1 MDHGYFGSA
10 GSPAT
15 SQRNRATILDAERQ
29 NVVIK
34 SLKGPSLTCGTILT
48 LVLAVVPFA
57 VGQFPGM
64 QPAPVHYAW
73 SDSSLSPDVRADL
86 VIKEMTAEEKVSLL
100 HGQGMSFGQ
109 TGPSASNGGAGY
121 SNAIPRLGIPAIQMA
136 DSAYGVTRGASSGRY
151 STALPNNLAAASSWD
166 PQAAFEYGAL
176 IGRELRAE
184 GYSMSLGGGVNLPR
198 EPRNGRTFEYQGED
212 PLLAGTLVGNFV
224 KGVQS
229 ENIIGDLKHYAVND
243 QESGRN
249 AVNANID
256 KRTMRET
263 DLLAF
268 EIALKVSD
276 AGAFMCSYN
285 RVNGDF
291 ACENSYLLTDVLK
304 KDFQFKGFV
313 LSDWGGTHSTVK
325 ASHAGLDQEQPGK
338 GFFGDDFAK
347 AVQSGEI
354 SQEELNDHVH
364 RILRVIFATGLFDHP
379 VVKRVPDIER
389 GFVIAQSLAEKSLVL
404 LKNTQNVL
412 PLDGSSVKSIVLI
425 GGHADVGVLSG
436 GGSAQV
442 DPPGGSAVPPPPP
455 GPNPMAAFMRQ
466 TWMPSSPLRAL
477 TAKLPSAKVT
487 YVSGD
492 DLAAAAAAA
501 KAADVAIVF
510 GWQWESEGMDL
521 KTLDLGP
528 EQDKLI
534 ETVAEA
540 NPKTVVVLET
550 GSPATM
556 PWVDKVAGVVE
567 AWYPGICGAEALA
580 NVLTGAVNPSGK
592 LAITFPKSDADLPH
606 PNLVLPPPDSSPRR
620 PAPGTDISAFMASM
634 AKGLPPF
641 QIYYD
646 EKLKVGYKWYDA
658 EKKAVL
664 FPFGFGLSYTR
675 YAYSGLT
682 VKDSDGL
689 AVSFTVKNTGDR
701 AGTEIAQVYASLPD
715 AAGEP
720 PKRLI
725 GWARV
730 ELNAGESKTVSIPV
744 DRKTL
749 NVFDEASNGW
759 KLVPGSYAVM
769 AGGSSQD
776 LPLVEHVTLH

>member
-1 MDHGYFGSA
+1 MVGLIFAVALNSA
-10 GSPAT
+10 
-15 SQRNRATILDAERQ
+15 
-29 NVVIK
+29 
-34 SLKGPSLTCGTILT
+34 
-48 LVLAVVPFA
+48 PFA
-57 VGQFPGM
+57 VAQFPGM
-64 QPAPVHYAW
+64 QPPAAHYAW
-73 SDSSLSPDVRADL
+73 SDTSLSPDARADL
-86 VIKEMTAEEKVSLL
+86 VIKEMTLEEKVSLL

-151 STALPNNLAAASSWD
+151 STALPNNLAAASAWD

-176 IGRELRAE
+176 IGRELRNQ
-184 GYSMSLGGGVNLPR
+184 GYSMSLGGGINLPR

-212 PLLAGTLVGNFV
+212 PLLAGTLAGNFV

-229 ENIIGDLKHYAVND
+229 ENIIGDLKHYAIND

-256 KRTMRET
+256 RRSMRET

-268 EIALKVSD
+268 DIALRLSD

-285 RVNGDF
+285 RVDGDF

-338 GFFGDDFAK
+338 NFFGDEFAK
-347 AVQSGEI
+347 AVQSGDI

-364 RILRVIFATGLFDHP
+364 RILRTIFATGLFDHP
-379 VVKRVPDIER
+379 VVKQVPDIER
-389 GFVIAQSLAEKSLVL
+389 GYAIALSIAEKSIVL
-404 LKNTQNVL
+404 LKNQHNVL
-412 PLDGSSVKSIVLI
+412 PLSAASLKSVVLI

-455 GPNPMAAFMRQ
+455 GPNPMPAFMRQ

-477 TAKLPSAKVT
+477 TAKLPSAKVF

-492 DLAAAAAAA
+492 DLTAAAAAA
-501 KAADVAIVF
+501 KQADVAIVF

-528 EQDKLI
+528 DQDKLI
-534 ETVAEA
+534 ETVAAA
-540 NPKTVVVLET
+540 NPKTIVVLET

-556 PWVDKVAGVVE
+556 PWIDRVSGVVE
-567 AWYPGICGAEALA
+567 AWYPGIRGAEALA
-580 NVLTGAVNPSGK
+580 NLLTGSVNPTGK
-592 LAITFPKSDADLPH
+592 LAITFPQSDADLPH
-606 PNLVLPPPDSSPRR
+606 PTLVLPPPESAPRR
-620 PAPGTDISAFMASM
+620 PAPGTDISSYMAM
-634 AKGLPPF
+634 VAKGLPPF
-641 QIYYD
+641 QVYYD

-658 EKKAVL
+658 EKKPVL
-664 FPFGFGLSYTR
+664 FPFGFGLSYTS

-682 VKDSDGL
+682 VRDENAVS
-689 AVSFTVKNTGDR
+689 VSFTVKNVGKR
-701 AGTEIAQVYASLPD
+701 GGAEIAQVYASLPD
-715 AAGEP
+715 STGEP

-725 GWARV
+725 GWIRV
-730 ELNAGESKTVSIPV
+730 DLAAGESKQVSVPV
-744 DRKTL
+744 EHDRLKIY
-749 NVFDEASNGW
+749 DEASDSW
-759 KLVPGSYAVM
+759 KLLPGEYTVLV
-769 AGGSSQD
+769 GGSSQD
-776 LPLVEHVTLH
+776 LPLHQQLTLK